1 MKKVLLLFTVLT
13 FTIVSCSYKT
23 CPTYAKKDN
32 KERSELEIQA
42 DRI

>member
-32 KERSELEIQA
+32 KERSELEIQT

>member
-1 MKKVLLLFTVLT
+1 MKKILLLFTVLT
-13 FTIVSCSYKT
+13 FTIVSCTYKT

-32 KERSELEIQA
+32 KEKSELEIQT